1 MMGERTKKRK
11 RCITRCTALLL
22 ILIMVLLTG
31 CGNDVQVD
39 SAETAES
46 VETVE
51 NIESGEESIKSDE
64 VDITYD
70 KAETQ
75 GEAVKDSEKVEANY
89 NTDLSPAEVYEL
101 FLNGELTVEQKE
113 EQVTI
118 DELFWSNDIEYCF
131 GDIDGDGSEEL
142 HIRDEVMYYAIKVV
156 YGIPQILFEGWWGY
170 EPVVTDEA
178 CGILHYRN
186 KYNAETIEFITI
198 ETDGST
204 ESDGEFHWYDE
215 NRNETRDE
223 EDSFGEWTSYDEIDM
238 EQYVQYRE
246 EQITKQTENELEWTD
261 KRLKN
266 FSTWQEAYI
275 DFMNKPESTV
285 WLSGDD
291 WEKYSL
297 IYVDDDDIPELHINT
312 GIMASGAFVVSFY
325 DGKVRALNRDRG
337 GIKYIEYGGL
347 FYSDWGLMGFYPC
360 NVYALEK
367 GEFSEIGTGWISE
380 DNDVENEY
388 YGFDYF
394 WEGSLMTEEEYKEW
408 LNTLIDTS
416 QCIEPGEYTKDEI
429 LEILAR

>member
-1 MMGERTKKRK
+1 
-11 RCITRCTALLL
+11 
-22 ILIMVLLTG
+22 
-31 CGNDVQVD
+31 
-39 SAETAES
+39 
-46 VETVE
+46 
-51 NIESGEESIKSDE
+51 
-64 VDITYD
+64 
-70 KAETQ
+70 
-75 GEAVKDSEKVEANY
+75 
-89 NTDLSPAEVYEL
+89 
-101 FLNGELTVEQKE
+101 
-113 EQVTI
+113 
-118 DELFWSNDIEYCF
+118 
-131 GDIDGDGSEEL
+131 
-142 HIRDEVMYYAIKVV
+142 MYYVIKARD
-156 YGIPQILFEGWWGY
+156 GILQIFYDGRWAY
-170 EPVVTDEA
+170 EPVITDEV
-178 CGILHYRN
+178 CGILYYNN
-186 KYNAETIEFITI
+186 KYNSETIEYITI
-198 ETDGST
+198 GADGST
-204 ESDGEFHWYDE
+204 ESDGEFHWSDE
-215 NRNETRDE
+215 NKNGIMDE
-223 EDSFGEWTSYDEIDM
+223 EDAYRNYSPYDEIDM

-246 EQITKQTENELEWTD
+246 EQIAKQTENELEWTD

-394 WEGSLMTEEEYKEW
+394 WEGSLMTEEEYKEC